1 MKNLLLFLA
10 IVLSFQVTGLYAQ
23 TKENPVAPVTQK
35 LIKPITVKVNGLV
48 CSFCAQGIKKRFL
61 ALESVQSVQVSLGKK
76 TVVIELKPNATLSDK
91 VIEETVKEAGY
102 NLVRIER

>member
-10 IVLSFQVTGLYAQ
+10 IVLSFQVAGLYAQ
-23 TKENPVAPVTQK
+23 TKENPVIAVAQTS
-35 LIKPITVKVNGLV
+35 IKPITVKINGLV

-61 ALESVQSVQVSLGKK
+61 ALASVQSVQVSLAKK
-76 TVVIELKPNATLSDK
+76 TVVIELKPNAILSDK

-102 NLVRIER
+102 NLVRVER